1 MVEKK
6 FSRKMALYK
15 YFTSSKLPNPNG
27 SLSNK
32 IPSSTIAF
40 VNSEVTKVY
49 SSQESSGNGKRRG
62 PYSKFTPQVKAQL
75 GKYAAKHSVAS
86 TLQRYAKSY
95 PDLKESSVRTWRD
108 AYNKELKI
116 RARSRVELDVITIN
130 ELPEKKR
137 GHPCLLG
144 EDKAS

>member
-40 VNSEVTKVY
+40 VNLEVTKVY
-49 SSQESSGNGKRRG
+49 SSQESSGNGKRHG

-75 GKYAAKHSVAS
+75 GKYAAKHGVAS

-108 AYNKELKI
+108 GYNKELKI
-116 RARSRVELDVITIN
+116 RARSRAELNVITIN

-137 GHPCLLG
+137 GRPC
-144 EDKAS
+144 